1 MCVCLCV
8 CVILLMNIN
17 YHDMVRF
24 VDTVCESSVEVY
36 GEVNGER
43 HLLLL
48 CTKEMMWC
56 SVVLIFSPF
65 ND

>member
-1 MCVCLCV
+1 
-8 CVILLMNIN
+8 MNIN